1 MIEKIILMNII
12 YIFAQKFYRRY
23 KDVLKDKM
31 QITSFLMIFFLSEI
45 CILVV

>member
-12 YIFAQKFYRRY
+12 YIFAQKFYRSY